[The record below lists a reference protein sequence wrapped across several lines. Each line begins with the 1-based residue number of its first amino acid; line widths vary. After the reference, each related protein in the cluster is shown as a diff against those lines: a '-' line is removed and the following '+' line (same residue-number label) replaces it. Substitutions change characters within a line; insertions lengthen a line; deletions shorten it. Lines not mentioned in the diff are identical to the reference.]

1 MGSRRIFRLIE
12 GSLVALF
19 LIQAVRVVF
28 AMLLSMINVALDTQ
42 RVDLLIVNAHLFL
55 TAALIL
61 PWFAPRARST
71 LPGTLSV
78 SAIIVAVGRVFMSFQ
93 APPVRLYSALVVIGF
108 GGVYFASLL
117 RANWRGWVSNLI
129 VAMTFDQLLRAWDT
143 YDFSLRIWFDLY
155 VGDLLRRVPWL
166 AVQILLSV
174 LVVVASRMARRSAKS
189 EPYEPAFLGIWGGL
203 SVGSF
208 LALETLLLAMPNV
221 IARWAGVPYAAL
233 VPWLL
238 LATALPLMPGIRE
251 LMARTLET
259 FDDRLRGWVW
269 LFMFLVMFVVG
280 NRLGG
285 WGAAGALIV
294 AQFMAVLT
302 LWCVPSPPDPVE
314 VEQVGPSLSV
324 GLFVFVALV
333 YGYSFT
339 FEYARTFAWLED
351 QGLVV
356 ILVAAGL
363 LGVSRLP
370 WREEDPWQIKPSI
383 PRAVATAFVFPVTV
397 LGLILSGLGA
407 QPAPPLPRGT
417 LRLATYNINGG
428 YDEAGMFQMELIA
441 RTIEASL
448 ADVVALQEVDVGRP
462 VSYGADEVQ
471 FLARRLGMY
480 QAYQPTIGQMR
491 GVAILSRWPITGSAG
506 VLIPGAGEQQG
517 ALRSLLQEPATG
529 RSIVVVSAQLLP
541 GDDQQ
546 RLEQLAVLLSLFDD
560 LSPVV
565 LGADL
570 GFSTEED
577 VIYQQ
582 LLSAGFVDPDKVLGI
597 ERGFTFP
604 ASNPMYRQDYILVLG
619 ATPSDSRQVDSR
631 ASDHRLVVV
640 EVGWP

>member
-1 MGSRRIFRLIE
+1 
-12 GSLVALF
+12 
-19 LIQAVRVVF
+19 
-28 AMLLSMINVALDTQ
+28 
-42 RVDLLIVNAHLFL
+42 
-55 TAALIL
+55 
-61 PWFAPRARST
+61 
-71 LPGTLSV
+71 
-78 SAIIVAVGRVFMSFQ
+78 
-93 APPVRLYSALVVIGF
+93 
-108 GGVYFASLL
+108 
-117 RANWRGWVSNLI
+117 
-129 VAMTFDQLLRAWDT
+129 
-143 YDFSLRIWFDLY
+143 
-155 VGDLLRRVPWL
+155 
-166 AVQILLSV
+166 
-174 LVVVASRMARRSAKS
+174 
-189 EPYEPAFLGIWGGL
+189 
-203 SVGSF
+203 
-208 LALETLLLAMPNV
+208 
-221 IARWAGVPYAAL
+221 
-233 VPWLL
+233 
-238 LATALPLMPGIRE
+238 
-251 LMARTLET
+251 
-259 FDDRLRGWVW
+259 
-269 LFMFLVMFVVG
+269 
-280 NRLGG
+280 
-285 WGAAGALIV
+285 V

-333 YGYSFT
+333 YVYSFT

-363 LGVSRLP
+363 LGVSRLS

-407 QPAPPLPRGT
+407 QPVPPLPHGT

-491 GVAILSRWPITGSAG
+491 GVAILSRWPITGSVG
-506 VLIPGAGEQQG
+506 VLIPGADEQQG

-529 RSIVVVSAQLLP
+529 RSIVMVSAQLLP
-541 GDDQQ
+541 GDNQQ
-546 RLEQLAVLLSLFDD
+546 RLEQLAVLLSLIDD

-631 ASDHRLVVV
+631 ASDHRLVVI
-640 EVGWP
+640 EIGWP